1 MNARSRLLTAAA
13 SLLLVGMFFLPI
25 WRIDLTAPQYPEGLG
40 MEIRINTIQG
50 LTPYDLE
57 RINNLNHYI
66 GMKAID
72 PDVIPELS
80 IMPWL
85 VGSVIVTGLIV
96 AALGW
101 RPLLLSWAGS
111 FAGVAAIGLA
121 DFWRW
126 TYDYG
131 HNLDYENAIIKVPGM
146 SYQPPLIGTKQ
157 LLNFT
162 AASWPAAGG
171 WLAFAAMALAVVA
184 VIVAL
189 RTNPSRRSTAAFS
202 ALTSVA

>member
-13 SLLLVGMFFLPI
+13 SLLLLGMFFLPI
-25 WRIDLTAPQYPEGLG
+25 WRMDLTAPQYPEGLG

-50 LTPYDLE
+50 LTEYDLG

-72 PDVIPELS
+72 PEAIPELEF
-80 IMPWL
+80 MPWL
-85 VGSVIVTGLIV
+85 VGSVVVGGLIV

-101 RPLLLSWAGS
+101 RPLLLSWAGA
-111 FAGVAAIGLA
+111 FAGVAVIGLA

-162 AASWPAAGG
+162 ASSWPAAGG
-171 WLAFAAMALAVVA
+171 WLAFAAMALAIAAVV
-184 VIVAL
+184 IAL
-189 RTNPSRRSTAAFS
+189 RTTPARSRATLT
-202 ALTSVA
+202 ALTSIA

>member
-1 MNARSRLLTAAA
+1 MDTRSRLLTVAA
-13 SLLLVGMFFLPI
+13 SLLLVGMFVLPI

-50 LTPYDLE
+50 LTPYDLD

-72 PDVIPELS
+72 PDVVPELS

-85 VGSVIVTGLIV
+85 VGSVIVGGLIV
-96 AALGW
+96 AALGS
-101 RPLLLSWAGS
+101 RLLLLTWAGG
-111 FAGVAAIGLA
+111 FAGVAAVGLA

-146 SYQPPLIGTKQ
+146 TYQPPLIGTKQ

-162 AASWPAAGG
+162 ASSWPAAGG
-171 WLAFAAMALAVVA
+171 WLAFAAMALVVAAVVIAWRAKPGRSRAALTA
-184 VIVAL
+184 V
-189 RTNPSRRSTAAFS
+189 
-202 ALTSVA
+202 TSVA

>member
-1 MNARSRLLTAAA
+1 MNTRSRLLTLAA
-13 SLLLVGMFFLPI
+13 SLLLIGMFVLPI

-40 MEIRINTIQG
+40 MEIHINTIQG

-72 PDVIPELS
+72 PEVIPELS
-80 IMPWL
+80 VMPWL
-85 VGSVIVTGLIV
+85 VGSVIVGGLIV

-101 RPLLLSWAGS
+101 RPLLLSWAGG
-111 FAGVAAIGLA
+111 FAGVAVIGLA

-146 SYQPPLIGTKQ
+146 TYQPPLIGTKQ

-162 AASWPAAGG
+162 ASSWPSAGG
-171 WLAFAAMALAVVA
+171 WLAFAAMALAVAAVVVA
-184 VIVAL
+184 WRTKPGRSDTVLTAL
-189 RTNPSRRSTAAFS
+189 SSAA
-202 ALTSVA
+202 

>member
-1 MNARSRLLTAAA
+1 MDTRSRLLTVAA
-13 SLLLVGMFFLPI
+13 SLLLVGMFVLPI

-50 LTPYDLE
+50 LTPYDLD

-66 GMKAID
+66 GMKPID
-72 PDVIPELS
+72 PDVVPELS

-85 VGSVIVTGLIV
+85 VGSVIVGGLIV
-96 AALGW
+96 AALGS
-101 RPLLLSWAGS
+101 RLLLLSWAGG
-111 FAGVAAIGLA
+111 FAGVAAVGLA

-146 SYQPPLIGTKQ
+146 TYQPPLIGTKQ

-162 AASWPAAGG
+162 ASSWPAAGG
-171 WLAFAAMALAVVA
+171 WLAFAAMALVVAAVVIA
-184 VIVAL
+184 WRAKPGRSRAAL
-189 RTNPSRRSTAAFS
+189 T

>member
-1 MNARSRLLTAAA
+1 MNTRSRLLTVAA
-13 SLLLVGMFFLPI
+13 SLLLVGMFVLPI

-50 LTPYDLE
+50 LTPYDLD

-72 PDVIPELS
+72 PDVVPELS

-85 VGSVIVTGLIV
+85 VGSVIVGGLIV
-96 AALGW
+96 AALGS
-101 RPLLLSWAGS
+101 RLLLLTWAGG
-111 FAGVAAIGLA
+111 FAGVAAVGLA

-146 SYQPPLIGTKQ
+146 TYQPPLIGTKQ

-162 AASWPAAGG
+162 ASSWPAAGG
-171 WLAFAAMALAVVA
+171 WLAFAAMALVVAAVVIAWRAKPGRSRAALTA
-184 VIVAL
+184 V
-189 RTNPSRRSTAAFS
+189 
-202 ALTSVA
+202 TSVA

>member
-1 MNARSRLLTAAA
+1 MNARSRLLAAAA
-13 SLLLVGMFFLPI
+13 SLLLIGMFFLPI

-50 LTPYDLE
+50 LTEYDLE

-66 GMKAID
+66 GMKAIE
-72 PDVIPELS
+72 PEAIPELA

-85 VGSVIVTGLIV
+85 VGSVIVGGLIV
-96 AALGW
+96 AALGS
-101 RPLLLSWAGS
+101 RPVLLAWAGA
-111 FAGVAAIGLA
+111 FAGVAVIGLA

-131 HNLDYENAIIKVPGM
+131 HNLDFANAIIKVPGM

-162 AASWPAAGG
+162 ASSWPAAGG
-171 WLAFAAMALAVVA
+171 WFAFAAMALAIAAVVFAWRTGRVRSGATLTA
-184 VIVAL
+184 V
-189 RTNPSRRSTAAFS
+189 
-202 ALTSVA
+202 TSVA